1 MENAPAIDDNPT
13 SIFPQTNSL
22 IPDIHLLLS
31 RWEETHSQVIQK
43 AEAQQADIDQLL
55 KQLEELK
62 KSHSSETNKLRL
74 EIGNREEHEKE
85 LEERV
90 AKLIGQIAK
99 IEDDKK
105 ALEAANKAL
114 ASRKA
119 ILEQEK
125 INLEKNVTEEKEC
138 LVEEF
143 ENWKVKT
150 NETFEADQM
159 ALAAEFDK
167 KLREQEA
174 SAKKNVTEEKERLL
188 EEFENWKVKANETF
202 EADKTALAIE
212 FDKKLKGQEASAEKN
227 VTEEKAG
234 MSVNLSSLPKGSFW
248 N

>member
-1 MENAPAIDDNPT
+1 MENASAIDDDPT
-13 SIFPQTNSL
+13 SIFL
-22 IPDIHLLLS
+22 DIHLLLS
-31 RWEETHSQVIQK
+31 RLEETYSQVIQE

-74 EIGNREEHEKE
+74 EIGDRKEHKKE
-85 LEERV
+85 LKEQV
-90 AKLIGQIAK
+90 AKLIWQIAN

-105 ALEAANKAL
+105 APDAANKTL

-125 INLEKNVTEEKEC
+125 INLEK
-138 LVEEF
+138 
-143 ENWKVKT
+143 
-150 NETFEADQM
+150 
-159 ALAAEFDK
+159 
-167 KLREQEA
+167 
-174 SAKKNVTEEKERLL
+174 SVTEEKERLL
-188 EEFENWKVKANETF
+188 EEFENWKVKASETF